1 MNADLQQLIAGE
13 KPYILVGCDE
23 LPPEGVLLPGSFN
36 PFHAGHD
43 ALLRAAEKT
52 SGRMG
57 LLELS
62 VVNVD
67 KPPLDPSEVRRR
79 LMQFNGDYCAVLTC
93 APTFIEKA
101 ELFPGFWFAM
111 GYDTALRLLSLHYH
125 ADVPAMLTHFRRLG
139 TRFIVAGRL
148 HNGLFQGVAQLNI
161 PPGYE
166 DLFIPIPEEVFREDI
181 SSTLLRNK
189 GV

>member
-1 MNADLQQLIAGE
+1 MRAALQQLMAGE

-23 LPPEGVLLPGSFN
+23 LPPETVLLPGSFN
-36 PFHAGHD
+36 PLHAGHE
-43 ALLRAAEKT
+43 ALLKAAEIT
-52 SGRMG
+52 AGRKG
-57 LLELS
+57 VLELS

-67 KPPLDPSEVRRR
+67 KPPLDDSEVCHR
-79 LMQFNGDYCAVLTC
+79 LMQFKGDRCAVLTC

-111 GYDTALRLLSLHYH
+111 GFDTAVRLLSPDYH
-125 ADVPAMLTHFRRLG
+125 ADIPGMLARFRSLG

-148 HNGLFQGVAQLNI
+148 HEGLFQGAAQLNI

-166 DLFIPIPEEVFREDI
+166 DLFIPIPEEIFRDDI
-181 SSTLLRNK
+181 SSTLLRNS